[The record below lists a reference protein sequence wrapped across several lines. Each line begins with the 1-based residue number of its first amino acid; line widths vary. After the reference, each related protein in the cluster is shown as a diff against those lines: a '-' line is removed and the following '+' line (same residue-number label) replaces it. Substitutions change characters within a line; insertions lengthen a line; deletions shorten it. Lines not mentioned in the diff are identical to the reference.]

1 MDWIDL
7 IVIPVIKGIILLL
20 VLLTSTAY
28 LTYGERKLVARF
40 QVRLGPNRAGKFGV
54 LQPLADVVK
63 LMFKEEVVPSHVDK
77 VVYLLA
83 PILAVVPAFA
93 IFAVVPIGPDLQLFG
108 RTISLH
114 MGDINVGLLYVLSI
128 ASVSTYGVMLA
139 GWSSNNNYSLL
150 GALRTSAQ
158 MISYELP
165 MGIFLVSLLLI
176 SGSLSLVE
184 IMGNPRP
191 LWAWIWLWIAFPFYF
206 ICMLAETNR
215 SPFDLPETENELV
228 AGYQTEYG
236 GIKFGLFYL
245 SEYLHMITTSA
256 VMATLFFGGWRGP
269 FVDQF
274 PVLSI
279 VYLSIKI
286 LALLFLFIWVR
297 ASIPRVRYDQL
308 MKFGWKYLLP
318 IALIYLAI
326 TAVLV
331 LVLG

>member
-40 QVRLGPNRAGKFGV
+40 QVRLGPNRAGKFGI

-108 RTISLH
+108 RTIPLH
-114 MGDINVGLLYVLSI
+114 MADINVGLLYVLSI

-165 MGIFLVSLLLI
+165 MGIFLVGLLLV

-184 IMGNPRP
+184 IMSNPRP
-191 LWAWIWLWIAFPFYF
+191 LWEWIWLWIAFPFYF

-274 PVLSI
+274 PILSI
-279 VYLSIKI
+279 VYLSVKI

-331 LVLG
+331 LALE

>member
-165 MGIFLVSLLLI
+165 MSIFLVSLLLI

-184 IMGNPRP
+184 IMSNPRP

-256 VMATLFFGGWRGP
+256 MMATLFFGGWRGP

-318 IALIYLAI
+318 IALIYLTI

>member
-20 VLLTSTAY
+20 LLLTSTAY

-40 QVRLGPNRAGKFGV
+40 QVRLGPNRAGKFGI

-63 LMFKEEVVPSHVDK
+63 LMFKEEVVPGHVDK
-77 VVYLLA
+77 FVYLLA

-93 IFAVVPIGPDLQLFG
+93 IFAVVPIGPDFHLFG

-114 MGDINVGLLYVLSI
+114 MADINVGLLYVLSI

-165 MGIFLVSLLLI
+165 MGVFLVSLLLI

-184 IMGNPRP
+184 IMSAPRP

-274 PVLSI
+274 PILSI

-331 LVLG
+331 LALG

>member
-20 VLLTSTAY
+20 LLLTSTAY

-40 QVRLGPNRAGKFGV
+40 QVRLGPNRAGKFGI

-63 LMFKEEVVPSHVDK
+63 LMFKEEVVPGHVDK
-77 VVYLLA
+77 FVYLLA

-93 IFAVVPIGPDLQLFG
+93 IFAVVPIGPDLHLFG

-114 MGDINVGLLYVLSI
+114 MADINVGLLYVLSI

-165 MGIFLVSLLLI
+165 MGVLLVSLLLI

-184 IMGNPRP
+184 IMSAPRP

-274 PVLSI
+274 PILSI

-331 LVLG
+331 LALG

>member
-93 IFAVVPIGPDLQLFG
+93 IFAVVPIGPDIQLFG

-165 MGIFLVSLLLI
+165 MGIFLVSLLLV

-184 IMGNPRP
+184 IINNPRP
-191 LWAWIWLWIAFPFYF
+191 LWAWIWLWAAFPFYF

-274 PVLSI
+274 PILSI

>member
-93 IFAVVPIGPDLQLFG
+93 VFAVVPIGPDVQIFG

-114 MGDINVGLLYVLSI
+114 MADINVGLLYVLSI

-184 IMGNPRP
+184 IISNPRP

-206 ICMLAETNR
+206 ICMLAEANR

-274 PVLSI
+274 PILSI

>member
-93 IFAVVPIGPDLQLFG
+93 IFAVVPIGPDIQLFG

-165 MGIFLVSLLLI
+165 MGIFLVSLLLV

-184 IMGNPRP
+184 IINNPRP
-191 LWAWIWLWIAFPFYF
+191 LWAWIWLWAAFPFYF

-274 PVLSI
+274 PILSL